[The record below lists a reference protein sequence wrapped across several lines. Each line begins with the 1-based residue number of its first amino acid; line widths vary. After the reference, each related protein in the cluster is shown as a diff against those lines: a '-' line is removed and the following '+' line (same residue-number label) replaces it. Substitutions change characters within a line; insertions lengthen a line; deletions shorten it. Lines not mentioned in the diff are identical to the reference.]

1 MQPDHTENT
10 LLFKTLNVEKNASI
24 ELTESLA
31 MLPAN
36 SVSALLFG
44 NEKAY
49 YYSLGEICK
58 DQVIILY
65 YFILIYNNKN

>member
-10 LLFKTLNVEKNASI
+10 ILFKTLDVEKNSSI
-24 ELTESLA
+24 TLTESLA
-31 MLPAN
+31 MLPGN
-36 SVSALLFG
+36 SVSALIFG

-58 DQVIILY
+58 DQVYLC
-65 YFILIYNNKN
+65 FNSKN